1 MPRLLLVMTAV
12 MVVVAGTQP
21 RGHHSF
27 AAEFDANRPVTLH
40 GTVVKMEWINPHPW
54 IHIEVKGADGKA
66 TVWMIEA
73 SAPNALIRRGFGR
86 NSLPPGSVITVE
98 GYQARDGANRANG
111 TDLTFAD
118 GRKLFLGSSG
128 TGAPYEKRPEAQVR

>member
-1 MPRLLLVMTAV
+1 MRKLLLVIVGVTIVGMG
-12 MVVVAGTQP
+12 VALHA
-21 RGHHSF
+21 HHSF
-27 AAEFDANRPVTLH
+27 AAEFDANRPVSLQ
-40 GTVVKMEWINPHPW
+40 GTVTKMEWINPHVW
-54 IHIEVKGADGKA
+54 IHIEVKGTDGKA

-86 NSLPPGSVITVE
+86 DSLPAGSAITVE

-128 TGAPYEKRPEAQVR
+128 TGAPWEKRPGTK